1 MKKIIIIIAII
12 LLFSLENVAFSQQS
26 IPKYRIEI
34 DIISR
39 TLYFYENNN
48 IIKKYPVAVGKAST
62 QTPIGEYKVINKV
75 VNPYYAKKKIA
86 GGSPQ
91 NPLGSRWMGF
101 KPSYGVHGNSN
112 PKSIGTFVSEGCV
125 RMYDKD
131 VKELY
136 EKVTIGTPV
145 TVLYEPIKI
154 ENDIENNNP
163 IIIVYPDTYK
173 KVPNLARLVDEKLA
187 QLNLTKKIDDNK
199 LSKLKK
205 QLNKEVVV
213 FSDKW
218 IYMING
224 NYITNDV
231 ISMENVLYVNLDKIC
246 NFLNIDI
253 IANETTEPTASAEVM
268 ETTEIMKTTESVTI
282 LNNNISVV
290 EYNGNRYVQMSLLEN
305 NLGGTHKI
313 HQDQQTINLDLS
325 YILYNSRFVK
335 GGVIDIEGDVAISL
349 DGINNILYGGLNNS
363 AEKASVS
370 INNKEIGYQTI
381 SGNPY
386 ILLRDL
392 LTNTNFK
399 SNTYTKDKY
408 IEIVSDSYVI
418 YDGTTYKGIIKNR
431 DFFMPKELLVKVL
444 YDYQIYSIDNCECL
458 ATIQSLLKEN
468 AEYYNINRLPVCYKI
483 TKEYYNTKFFL
494 SKKMCP

>member
-1 MKKIIIIIAII
+1 MKKTIIIIAII
-12 LLFSLENVAFSQQS
+12 LLFSLENIAFSQQS
-26 IPKYRIEI
+26 IPQYKIEI

-39 TLYFYENNN
+39 SLYLYENNN

-62 QTPIGEYKVINKV
+62 QTPVGEYKLINKV

-136 EKVTIGTPV
+136 EKVKIGTPV

-154 ENDIENNNP
+154 ENDFENNNP

-173 KVPNLARLVDEKLA
+173 KVPNLAQLVDEKLA
-187 QLNLTKKIDDNK
+187 QLSLTEKIDANK
-199 LSKLKK
+199 LAKLKK
-205 QLNKEVVV
+205 QLNKELVV

-218 IYMING
+218 VYMING

-231 ISMENVLYVNLDKIC
+231 ISIENVLYVNLDKIC
-246 NFLNIDI
+246 SFLNIDI
-253 IANETTEPTASAEVM
+253 IANESTETTAFTEP
-268 ETTEIMKTTESVTI
+268 IESVNI
-282 LNNNISVV
+282 LNNNISIV
-290 EYNGNRYVQMSLLEN
+290 EHNGNRYTQIFLLEN
-305 NLGGTHKI
+305 SLGGTHKI
-313 HQDQQTINLDLS
+313 HDGQQTINLDLS

-335 GGVIDIEGDVAISL
+335 GGVIDIEGDAAISL
-349 DGINNILYGGLNNS
+349 EGLNNIHFGGLNTS
-363 AEKASVS
+363 VEKASVS
-370 INNKEIGYQTI
+370 INNKEIRYKTV
-381 SGNPY
+381 SGNSY
-386 ILLRDL
+386 IFLKDL
-392 LTNTNFK
+392 LAQTDFK
-399 SNTYTKDKY
+399 SITYTKDKY
-408 IEIVSDSYVI
+408 IEIYSDSYII
-418 YDGTTYKGIIKNR
+418 YDGITYKGIIKNR
-431 DFFMPKELLVKVL
+431 DFFMPKALLVKIF
-444 YDYQIYSIDNCECL
+444 YDYQIYAIDNCECL

-468 AEYYNINRLPVCYKI
+468 AEYYNINRLPACYKV